1 MKALSRTMLTLRVRL
16 DRGVR
21 GALGVVVIRNRPV
34 GVDAR
39 LLLILTDPAI
49 SISEE
54 GGSDRRLLALHVSG
68 IYNLGQ
74 HQAIPPRTNRRGIK
88 PLKIGKLTSCETDS
102 RLFLAFFSN
111 KNASALIILLIVSY
125 RAPHQHVSKRI
136 PLTPSGR
143 EDKRRQDPRR
153 CGPRANIFPGS
164 LCPSIRIRLARE
176 TQQQRLRAL
185 SRCPARQPKWK
196 RPRHAP

>member
-1 MKALSRTMLTLRVRL
+1 MLTLRMRL
-16 DRGVR
+16 DRGVCA
-21 GALGVVVIRNRPV
+21 ALGGVGIRSKLV

-49 SISEE
+49 SISER
-54 GGSDRRLLALHVSG
+54 GRSDRGPLALRVSG

-74 HQAIPPRTNRRGIK
+74 HQAIPPRTNRQGIK
-88 PLKIGKLTSCETDS
+88 PLRLGKLTSCETDS

-125 RAPHQHVSKRI
+125 RGHHQHVSKRES
-136 PLTPSGR
+136 LTPSGG
-143 EDKRRQDPRR
+143 EDKRRQDPWR
-153 CGPRANIFPGS
+153 CGPPAGIFPDS
-164 LCPSIRIRLARE
+164 LCPSIRIRLVRE

-185 SRCPARQPKWK
+185 SRCFARQPKSK